1 MNNLLKTLSV
11 GAPLP
16 ALCMVV
22 LAAGALESYAQTS
35 KQTTFP
41 DVPSNYWAQPYIQR
55 LAQKNIITGYPDGTF
70 RPEKSVDRDEF
81 AAIVRKAFDVEPIRQ
96 IQSGAVYK
104 DVPAGYW
111 ASRPIE
117 EAYQQGFMNG
127 YPGGY
132 FRPRQP
138 VSKVEAITSL
148 TRGLN
153 ITSGTSAVTVP
164 TNQATRRRT
173 ARRPIFVPIA
183 ITSLMQPILQSKASA
198 ATPASA
204 TPTSS
209 TSTTNNQAADLNRPA
224 SFIITNTYADANKIP
239 QYAVGSVAAATQSNI
254 VVNYPNPK
262 ILNPNK
268 PATRAETA
276 ALIYQTLV
284 AQGRAEPLANNLPAA
299 KYIVRTNNT
308 N

>member
-1 MNNLLKTLSV
+1 MTNLLKTLSV

-16 ALCMVV
+16 ALCLIV
-22 LAAGALESYAQTS
+22 LVAGALESYAQTS
-35 KQTTFP
+35 RQTTFP
-41 DVPSNYWAQPYIQR
+41 DVASNYWAQPYIQR
-55 LAQKNIITGYPDGTF
+55 LAERNIITGYPDGTF

-104 DVPAGYW
+104 DVPVGYW

-117 EAYQQGFMNG
+117 EAYQQGFMTG

-132 FRPRQP
+132 FRPQQP

-148 TRGLN
+148 TKGLN
-153 ITSGTSAVTVP
+153 ITGATSAVTVP

-183 ITSLMQPILQSKASA
+183 ITSLMQPILQSKAEA
-198 ATPASA
+198 LTPA
-204 TPTSS
+204 PS
-209 TSTTNNQAADLNRPA
+209 TSTTNNQAANLNRPA
-224 SFIITNTYADANKIP
+224 SFIITNTYVDANKIP
-239 QYAVGSVAAATQSNI
+239 QYAVGNVAAATQSNI

-262 ILNPNK
+262 VLNPNK

-299 KYIVRTNNT
+299 KYIVQTNNT
-308 N
+308 NPNNQ